1 MKVKK
6 EVQSMSKRGR
16 KKGSTSFTHL
26 TYKELGRFVG
36 AETLVPVHKSWLDQL
51 GFDVYTQEQIN
62 QVTQK
67 NKS

>member
-1 MKVKK
+1 MKVRK
-6 EVQSMSKRGR
+6 EVQNNSKRGR

-36 AETLVPVHKSWLDQL
+36 SETIVPVHKSWLDQL
-51 GFDVYTQEQIN
+51 GFDVYTQEQID

>member
-6 EVQSMSKRGR
+6 EVKSPSKRGR

-36 AETLVPVHKSWLDQL
+36 ADTLVPVHKSWLDQL
-51 GFDVYTQEQIN
+51 GFDVYTQESLD
-62 QVTQK
+62 QVTK
-67 NKS
+67 NKI